1 MGLGCIY
8 DPLLD
13 KKNLGPTCSVTEGSP
28 GPPKLPHRGLSHH
41 LAVVTL
47 L

>member
-1 MGLGCIY
+1 MGLGYIY

-13 KKNLGPTCSVTEGSP
+13 KRSRGPTCSVTEGTP
-28 GPPKLPHRGLSHH
+28 GTPHKGPSHH